1 MIFLRNVDIREA
13 LVGIKGDGQRM
24 SVSEVLIHSCEHGIQ
39 LSSGDLETS
48 VIIQGSKIV
57 FNGNGITM
65 QIQQSGVNVHIQNS
79 VVASN
84 DQNGIDIQDP
94 KSHEHT
100 RIDVS
105 NSTFWKN
112 RLNGLQFSS
121 NANTVSA
128 RLKNCSFLQNF
139 GHGLYMYMGGVST
152 TNINITDSRFDEN
165 ADSSVFILHEAYNS
179 LAISLLMHN
188 NTFSGN
194 LYEAISTDVHYSV
207 ANLVISIYKNLFLG
221 HNDSDRYAVNL
232 NLGIYKAAVNISN
245 NSFTDSKGCIYVYG
259 AQSVYGKA
267 SLSISNNQL
276 TSIYKSSKGLIKVG
290 NFLTEITYNY
300 MDNITSETIIE
311 VDSDYDH
318 NISNNTF
325 TPNNIVSCFLKI
337 NSLYQ
342 TDKHIAAKDNY
353 WGTFSLSEIKD
364 KICDFSLDV
373 RRARVVLYSYF
384 SDIFMTNRHEIYSED
399 EFRYIPYLENGTYIV
414 GGIVYTNI
422 TLQPPD
428 GANVIVN
435 RSLIIEDSGSLEFLG
450 HQVIFAEDRGI
461 IVKGMCKI

>member
-1 MIFLRNVDIREA
+1 M
-13 LVGIKGDGQRM
+13 VGIKGDGQRM

-57 FNGNGITM
+57 FNRNGIIM
-65 QIQQSGVNVHIQNS
+65 QIQKSGLNVQLQNS
-79 VVASN
+79 VVSSN
-84 DQNGIDIQDP
+84 DQNGIDIQDL
-94 KSHEHT
+94 KYNEHT
-100 RIDVS
+100 IIDVS

-112 RLNGLQFSS
+112 GRNGLQIY
-121 NANTVSA
+121 NYANTVSA
-128 RLKNCSFLQNF
+128 RLKKCSFLQNS
-139 GHGLYMYMGGVST
+139 GSGLYMYMGARLT
-152 TNINITDSRFDEN
+152 TNITITISDSRFDEN
-165 ADSSVFILHEAYNS
+165 AASGVFIKHDAYNT
-179 LAISLLMHN
+179 LAINLLMHS

-194 LYEAISTDVHYSV
+194 IYEAISTDMYDSV
-207 ANLVISIYKNLFLG
+207 VNLYISIYKNVFLG
-221 HNDSDRYAVNL
+221 HNNSDRYAVNL
-232 NLGIYKAAVNISN
+232 NLGDNKAAVNISN

-259 AQSVYGKA
+259 AQSGNGKA
-267 SLSISNNQL
+267 SISIFNNQL

-337 NSLYQ
+337 NSMYQ

-353 WGTFSLSEIKD
+353 WGIVSLSEIKD

-373 RRARVVLYSYF
+373 RRARVILYSYF
-384 SDIFMTNRHEIYSED
+384 SDIFMTNRHEIYTED
-399 EFRYIPYLENGTYIV
+399 EFRYLTYLENGTYII

-422 TLQPPD
+422 TVQPPD